1 MFDRLC
7 EGTLEAMRTQS
18 VDIERIVMKRAM
30 DIRDSWGWRERV
42 IGLESTH
49 PLLDG
54 RLVRYINLDN
64 AASTTALRAATRL
77 MAVSGPFRG

>member
-1 MFDRLC
+1 MFDRLR
-7 EGTLEAMRTQS
+7 EGTLEAMRNQS

-54 RLVRYINLDN
+54 R
-64 AASTTALRAATRL
+64 
-77 MAVSGPFRG
+77 